1 MKSILTTNNGLKNN
15 EIMYPLSAFL
25 LLLLVLPA
33 NIVAQEFKRSLFL
46 GNSYTNYN
54 NLPQLT
60 ANVALSAGDT
70 LEVGSNMPGGYTFED
85 HLNNVTSMNLI
96 AEGTWDFVV
105 LQQQSQMPAFPL
117 AQVEIETFPFA
128 TQLNDAILSANPCAE
143 TVFYMT
149 WGRENGDQ
157 QNCANWPPVC
167 TYEGMDDLLR
177 ERYLMMAEMNQGI
190 VSPVGAVWRYLRENH
205 PGIELFASDGSHP
218 SPEGSY
224 AAALAFYASIFRK
237 SPLNTNYNYTIADS
251 TEAIMRNAVHEV
263 VYNQFSEW
271 YIGTWDPVASGTIE
285 WSSESQFL
293 LVNTSANSIESSYA
307 IDGGPFTAMMNDSI
321 LIDVATSGEHSIEL
335 VATACGRA
343 DTAQITFDFNLT
355 TPHANESLSL
365 LVFPN
370 PASEFIVLQ
379 APLTLIPNP
388 LIVTDTKGSVIPCNY
403 VFDGKHVR
411 IDCSNWA
418 SGMYFLNFEN
428 DTPQKGIPIVVQRD

>member
-1 MKSILTTNNGLKNN
+1 MNTPGISDGLKSKKRMNKLC
-15 EIMYPLSAFL
+15 IATLLAALTPL
-25 LLLLVLPA
+25 
-33 NIVAQEFKRSLFL
+33 IHVAQDFKRALFL

-70 LEVGSNMPGGYTFED
+70 LEVGSNMPGGYTFQD
-85 HLNNVTSMNLI
+85 HLGNTTSMSLI

-117 AQVEIETFPFA
+117 AQVEVETFPFA

-143 TVFYMT
+143 TIFYMT

-177 ERYLMMAEMNQGI
+177 ERYMMMAEMNQGI
-190 VSPVGAVWRYLRENH
+190 VSPVSAVWRYLRENH
-205 PGIELFASDGSHP
+205 PTLELFASDGSHP

-224 AAALAFYASIFRK
+224 AAALAFYTSIFRK

-263 VYNQFSEW
+263 VFNQLNEW
-271 YIGTWDPVASGTIE
+271 YIGIWDPVASGTIE
-285 WSSESQFL
+285 LSIENQFL
-293 LVNTSANSIESSYA
+293 LVNTSTNSTENYYA
-307 IDGGPFTAMMNDSI
+307 VDGGSFTAMMNDSI
-321 LIDVATSGEHSIEL
+321 TIDVATPGEHWIEL
-335 VATACGRA
+335 VATACGRS
-343 DTAQITFDFNLT
+343 DTTQITFDLIST
-355 TPHANESLSL
+355 IPSSNESSSL
-365 LVFPN
+365 RVFPN
-370 PASEFIVLQ
+370 PASEYIVLQ
-379 APLTLIPNP
+379 APSTLLSNQ

-418 SGMYFLNFEN
+418 SGMYYLNFKNE
-428 DTPQKGIPIVVQRD
+428 TPQKGIPIVVQRD

>member
-1 MKSILTTNNGLKNN
+1 MKQLFVFIVLA
-15 EIMYPLSAFL
+15 YCAPAFG
-25 LLLLVLPA
+25 
-33 NIVAQEFKRSLFL
+33 QEFKRALFL

-70 LEVGSNMPGGYTFED
+70 LEVGSNLPGGYTFEN
-85 HLNNVTSMNLI
+85 HMSNMTSMDFI

-117 AQVEIETFPFA
+117 AQVEVETFPFA
-128 TQLNDAILSANPCAE
+128 VQLNDAILSANPCAE

-205 PGIELFASDGSHP
+205 PGIQLFASDGSHP

-224 AAALAFYASIFRK
+224 AAALSFYTCLFRK
-237 SPLNTNYNYTIADS
+237 SPLNTHYDYTIADS

-263 VYNQFSEW
+263 VFNQFSEW
-271 YIGTWDPVASGTIE
+271 YVGSWDPVAAGTVEQSGANE
-285 WSSESQFL
+285 FL
-293 LVNTSANSIESSYA
+293 LVNNSSFANEISFSL
-307 IDGGPFTAMMNDSI
+307 DGGPWNAMTEESAI
-321 LIDVATSGEHSIEL
+321 LTISEQGSHSIEL
-335 VATACGRA
+335 IASACQRT
-343 DTAQITFDFNLT
+343 DTTVIAFDFIPNRILEQAT
-355 TPHANESLSL
+355 FAHRL
-365 LVFPN
+365 FPN
-370 PASEFIVLQ
+370 PAQNSFHVEIPSE
-379 APLTLIPNP
+379 LIWNRLLITDVYGKTIPCTYKADSKGITFDCSSLPEGTYHVSIIGNTFRKEIP
-388 LIVTDTKGSVIPCNY
+388 LIV
-403 VFDGKHVR
+403 
-411 IDCSNWA
+411 
-418 SGMYFLNFEN
+418 L
-428 DTPQKGIPIVVQRD
+428 RD